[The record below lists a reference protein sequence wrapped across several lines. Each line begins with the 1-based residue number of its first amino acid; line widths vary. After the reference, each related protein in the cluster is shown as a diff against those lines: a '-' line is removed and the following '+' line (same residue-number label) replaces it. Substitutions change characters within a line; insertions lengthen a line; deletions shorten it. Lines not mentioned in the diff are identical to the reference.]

1 MEVTPHMDEDLFI
14 PISALNQYT
23 FCPRRCWYMHVAH
36 EFFDNAHTVEGTL
49 LHERADSGEATR
61 RGDLWQVRS
70 VYLYSTRYGLTGK
83 ADLIEE
89 QSGEIYPVEYK
100 KGRRGEWSNDQVQ
113 LCAQALALED
123 MLGRDISR
131 GFLYYAAT
139 GRRQE
144 VPLTAELRQETLDT
158 IARVRELIR
167 SGQRPPAIYAP
178 KCKGCSLYRVCLP
191 RETALLQATL
201 KERMNPR

>member
-1 MEVTPHMDEDLFI
+1 MDEDLFI

-23 FCPRRCWYMHVAH
+23 FCPRRCWYMLVAH
-36 EFFDNAHTVEGTL
+36 EFFDNAHTIEGTL

-70 VYLYSTRYGLTGK
+70 VYLYSIRYGLTGK
-83 ADLIEE
+83 ADLVEE

-100 KGRRGEWSNDQVQ
+100 KGRRGKWGNDQVQ
-113 LCAQALALED
+113 LCAQGLALGD
-123 MLGRDISR
+123 MLGRDVSR

-144 VPLTAELRQETLDT
+144 VPLTEELRQETIEA
-158 IARVRELIR
+158 IARVKDLLRG
-167 SGQRPPAIYAP
+167 GQRPPAIYTP

-201 KERMNPR
+201 KERMKPR

>member
-1 MEVTPHMDEDLFI
+1 MDEDLFI
-14 PISALNQYT
+14 PVSALNQYT
-23 FCPRRCWYMHVAH
+23 FCPRWCWYMHVAH

-70 VYLYSTRYGLTGK
+70 VYLYSTRHGLTGK

-89 QSGEIYPVEYK
+89 QSGELYPVEYK

-123 MLGRDISR
+123 MLRRDIPR
-131 GFLYYAAT
+131 GSLYYAAT

-144 VPLTAELRQETLDT
+144 VPLTEELRQETIEI

-167 SGQRPPAIYAP
+167 GGQRPPAVYAP
-178 KCKGCSLYRVCLP
+178 KCTGCSLYRVCLP

-201 KERMNPR
+201 KEHINPR

>member
-1 MEVTPHMDEDLFI
+1 LEVTPHMDEDLFI

-36 EFFDNAHTVEGTL
+36 EFFDNAHTVAGTL

-83 ADLIEE
+83 ADLVEE

-113 LCAQALALED
+113 LCAQGLALED
-123 MLGRDISR
+123 MLGRDVSR

-139 GRRQE
+139 SRRQE
-144 VPLTAELRQETLDT
+144 VPLTQELRQETIET
-158 IARVRELIR
+158 IAGVRELLR
-167 SGQRPPAIYAP
+167 GGPRPPAIYAP

-201 KERMNPR
+201 KERTKPR